1 MWSCHM
7 SQREGAILHYSFFVP
22 LSPRALTVF
31 WTHQSLGSEFAF
43 FSLSCIFA
51 LFFTHFIIYIDCN
64 LLVHIHFSGFA
75 TASASSSHSGLLDSY
90 HWARNSLNFRCRV
103 SFYCFIHITILS
115 WSASTY
121 ITLIFDVSQ
130 QRFPPIACMVILP
143 SNDGR
148 YIISVVW

>member
-1 MWSCHM
+1 MPYVPTWRSDFALLIFCTFVT
-7 SQREGAILHYSFFVP
+7 SSIDSILDTPIVG
-22 LSPRALTVF
+22 
-31 WTHQSLGSEFAF
+31 LGIRF

-75 TASASSSHSGLLDSY
+75 TASASSSHSGLLDTY
-90 HWARNSLNFRCRV
+90 HWARNSLYFRCRV